1 MAVPLRLSIITA
13 RQEVGNKYIV
23 SHGLMLFFIG
33 RPNGLPG
40 YKTENLNSVQY
51 CSPSLN
57 RLSVFYLHTLIASM
71 HQPSLLYS
79 GGQSVSSGM
88 HVSPPSQMDT
98 GGYLPPFLLGS
109 PAAKSVS
116 CRELFIP
123 LEILIMFLHVH
134 VCCVLH
140 ILIVMTELVACI
152 SFLPSSLSLS
162 LSLSLC
168 LPLYPFI
175 LSPTMLPHAFSSSQT
190 LLFFSALSPSR
201 W

>member
-1 MAVPLRLSIITA
+1 MALRCFL
-13 RQEVGNKYIV
+13 
-23 SHGLMLFFIG
+23 IG

-109 PAAKSVS
+109 PAAKLVS

-162 LSLSLC
+162 LSLSLSPS
-168 LPLYPFI
+168 LSFYMYSLSYPASSCIFI
-175 LSPTMLPHAFSSSQT
+175 RSNPSLCLSPLAFAVVVKCPQV
-190 LLFFSALSPSR
+190 LLLVR
-201 W
+201 RV

>member
-1 MAVPLRLSIITA
+1 M
-13 RQEVGNKYIV
+13 
-23 SHGLMLFFIG
+23 
-33 RPNGLPG
+33 PG

-88 HVSPPSQMDT
+88 HVPPPSQMDT

-123 LEILIMFLHVH
+123 LEILIIFLHVH

-152 SFLPSSLSLS
+152 SFLPSSLSVSLS
-162 LSLSLC
+162 LSLSPSLSFYSLSYHASSC
-168 LPLYPFI
+168 IFI
-175 LSPTMLPHAFSSSQT
+175 LSNPS
-190 LLFFSALSPSR
+190 LFLSPLAFAVVVKCPQVLLLVHR
-201 W
+201 V

>member
-1 MAVPLRLSIITA
+1 M
-13 RQEVGNKYIV
+13 
-23 SHGLMLFFIG
+23 
-33 RPNGLPG
+33 
-40 YKTENLNSVQY
+40 
-51 CSPSLN
+51 
-57 RLSVFYLHTLIASM
+57 FYLHTLIASI

-123 LEILIMFLHVH
+123 LEIHVLIMFLHVH

-162 LSLSLC
+162 LSLSLSPS
-168 LPLYPFI
+168 LSFYSLSYPASSCIFI
-175 LSPTMLPHAFSSSQT
+175 LSNPSLC
-190 LLFFSALSPSR
+190 LSPLAFAVVVKCPQVLLLVR
-201 W
+201 RV